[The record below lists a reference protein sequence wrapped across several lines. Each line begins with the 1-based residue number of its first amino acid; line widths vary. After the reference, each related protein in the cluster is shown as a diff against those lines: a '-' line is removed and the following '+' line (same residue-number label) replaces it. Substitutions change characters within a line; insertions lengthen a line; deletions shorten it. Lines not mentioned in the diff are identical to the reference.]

1 LVNDSG
7 VVNRQRSEGVEQ
19 PVHLAPDGSRTVTE
33 PTAADHAE
41 RLPDERAAV
50 FRDLVGAALDR
61 AYSRA
66 TVLLADR
73 FEAEDAVH
81 DAAERAWRGW
91 GSLRDTGRFEPWFD
105 RILVNVCRDRLR
117 KRRRIAE
124 IEVDAAEQVV
134 VDGRAGE
141 HIARAADRDVL
152 IEGLEALSVDERIAI
167 ALRFE
172 ADLTVP
178 AIARLTGAR
187 EGTIKSRLHTALRKL
202 RTHIAAMDID
212 R

>member
-1 LVNDSG
+1 M
-7 VVNRQRSEGVEQ
+7 
-19 PVHLAPDGSRTVTE
+19 HLAPDGSLTVTE
-33 PTAADHAE
+33 PTAGDRVIRQSDARAE
-41 RLPDERAAV
+41 A
-50 FRDLVGAALDR
+50 FRRLVGATLDR

-66 TVLLADR
+66 AVLLADR

-81 DAAERAWRGW
+81 DAAERAWRAW
-91 GSLRDTGRFEPWFD
+91 ESLRDAKQFEPWFD

-117 KRRRIAE
+117 RRRRVM
-124 IEVDAAEQVV
+124 EVELQPDANAV

-141 HIARAADRDVL
+141 HVARAADRDALVESL
-152 IEGLEALSVDERIAI
+152 AALSVDERITV

-172 ADLTVP
+172 ADLTIP

-187 EGTIKSRLHTALRKL
+187 EGTVKSRLHGALRKL
-202 RTHIAAMDID
+202 RVQLAAMETD

>member
-1 LVNDSG
+1 VD
-7 VVNRQRSEGVEQ
+7 Q
-19 PVHLAPDGSRTVTE
+19 PVHLAPDGSLTVTE
-33 PTAADHAE
+33 PIGADHAE
-41 RLPDERAAV
+41 RLPDERAAA
-50 FRDLVGAALDR
+50 FRQLVGATLDR
-61 AYSRA
+61 AYGRA

-81 DAAERAWRGW
+81 DAAERAWRRW
-91 GSLRDTGRFEPWFD
+91 GSLRDVHRFEPWFD

-117 KRRRIAE
+117 RRRRLAE
-124 IEVDAAEQVV
+124 IEVVADDQVV
-134 VDGRAGE
+134 VDDRAVE
-141 HIARAADRDVL
+141 HVARAADRDVV
-152 IEGLEALSVDERIAI
+152 IESLEALSVDERIAI

-187 EGTIKSRLHTALRKL
+187 EGTVKSRLHTALRKL
-202 RTHIAAMDID
+202 RERMAAMELD

>member
-1 LVNDSG
+1 M
-7 VVNRQRSEGVEQ
+7 
-19 PVHLAPDGSRTVTE
+19 HLAPDGSLTVTE
-33 PTAADHAE
+33 PTAGDRVIRQSDARAE
-41 RLPDERAAV
+41 A
-50 FRDLVGAALDR
+50 FRRLVGATLDR

-66 TVLLADR
+66 AVLLADR

-81 DAAERAWRGW
+81 DAAERAWRAW
-91 GSLRDTGRFEPWFD
+91 GSLRDAKQFEPWFD

-117 KRRRIAE
+117 RRRRVM
-124 IEVDAAEQVV
+124 EVELQPDANAV

-141 HIARAADRDVL
+141 HVARAADRDALV
-152 IEGLEALSVDERIAI
+152 EGLAALSVDERITV

-172 ADLTVP
+172 ADLTIP

-187 EGTIKSRLHTALRKL
+187 EGTVKSRLHGALRKL
-202 RTHIAAMDID
+202 RVQLAAMETD